1 MDDENAITIFWYI
14 WLCLVLIWLFYVL
27 YYNFMTQRN
36 MF

>member
-1 MDDENAITIFWYI
+1 MYDEKAITLFWYI
-14 WLCLVLIWLFYVL
+14 WLCLVLFWFFYVL